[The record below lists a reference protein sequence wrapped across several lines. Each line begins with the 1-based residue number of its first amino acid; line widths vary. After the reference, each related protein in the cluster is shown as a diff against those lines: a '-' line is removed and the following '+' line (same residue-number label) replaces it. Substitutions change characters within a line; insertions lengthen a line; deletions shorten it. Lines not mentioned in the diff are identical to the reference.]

1 MQVMLPPK
9 GVITVA
15 ITAVIASVI
24 TDGLIIHGSIEN
36 TINSTV
42 QTELKKYPRH

>member
-15 ITAVIASVI
+15 ITAVIAAVI
-24 TDGLIIHGSIEN
+24 TDRLLRGSADDPPI
-36 TINSTV
+36 V
-42 QTELKKYPRH
+42 KW

>member
-24 TDGLIIHGSIEN
+24 TDRLIRPPSSSNYIKLDQTQMIN
-36 TINSTV
+36 TDD
-42 QTELKKYPRH
+42 K